1 MNRSVLGML
10 LLGLACCATGCIHPE
25 PSGSAAIPITGRDP
39 LTDTK
44 IRLRAQAL
52 RDEGYSPAEA
62 MRKAQSQVVSDD
74 IRNREHQAYVADVAR
89 RKKQAEQDEMNK
101 ALDELKT
108 KY

>member
-1 MNRSVLGML
+1 MIRSVLATL
-10 LLGLACCATGCIHPE
+10 LLGLAFCASGCIHTE
-25 PSGSAAIPITGRDP
+25 PSTFATPITGRDP

-74 IRNREHQAYVADVAR
+74 IRNREHQAYVAEVAR
-89 RKKQAEQDEMNK
+89 RKKQAEKDEMNEV
-101 ALDELKT
+101 LSELKT